1 MKILHIIHS
10 VDPASGGTIEGL
22 IQQCQALPGCAC
34 EVVCLDLPDAR
45 FLDRFPLPVYAL
57 GARAHRSRLSR
68 FGYSPRL
75 VPWLKAHAGD
85 YDMIVVNGLW
95 NYASAGASRILPRL
109 GLPYVVYPHGMMDPW
124 FRRAYPAK
132 HWLKQIFWTL
142 FDGRLM
148 EHASAALFT
157 CEEEMILARGQFWGH
172 PYRERV
178 ARYGAG
184 AVPDD
189 DGAQATEFR
198 AMVPALGNRPY
209 LLFLA
214 RLHPKKGCDLL
225 IRAFAAVAPDIDLVM
240 AGPDQVGWRG
250 ELQSLAHRLG
260 VGDRIHWPGMLTGP
274 AKWGALR
281 GAEVFVLPSHQDSFG
296 VAVGEALG
304 CSTPALITDK
314 VNIWRE
320 IAAAGAGLVETDS
333 EAGIE
338 KLLRSYLALDP
349 PGRTRMRAAARACF
363 VEHFDMKTTAANTL
377 EIFRQLGKMRA
388 C

>member
-1 MKILHIIHS
+1 VRILHIIHS
-10 VDPASGGTIEGL
+10 VDPASGGPIEGL
-22 IQQCQALPGCAC
+22 VRQCQAMPDCIC
-34 EVVCLDLPDAR
+34 EVVTLDPPDAA
-45 FLDRFPLPVYAL
+45 FLGDIPLIVHAL
-57 GARAHRSRLSR
+57 GVWALNSRLSR
-68 FGYSPRL
+68 FGYTPRL
-75 VPWLKAHAGD
+75 VPWLKAHARE

-148 EHASAALFT
+148 QHAGAALFT
-157 CEEEMILARGQFWGH
+157 CEEEMILARGQFLGH

-184 AVPDD
+184 AAPDD
-189 DGAQATEFR
+189 DGTQIAKFR
-198 AMVPALGNRPY
+198 AKLPALDDRPY
-209 LLFLA
+209 LLFLG
-214 RLHPKKGCDLL
+214 RIHPKKGCDLL
-225 IRAFAAVAPDIDLVM
+225 IRAFAAITPELDLVM
-240 AGPDQVGWRG
+240 AGPDQVGWMG

-260 VGDRIHWPGMLTGP
+260 VGDRIHWPGMLSGP
-274 AKWGALR
+274 PKWGAFR
-281 GAEVFVLPSHQDSFG
+281 GAEAFILPSHQDSFG

-304 CSTPALITDK
+304 CSTPVLITDK

-320 IAAAGAGLVETDS
+320 ITRTGAGLVETDS
-333 EAGIE
+333 QAGIE

-349 PGRTRMRAAARACF
+349 PGRDRMRAAARACF
-363 VEHFDMKTTAANTL
+363 AEYFDMTVSARKTL
-377 EIFRQLGKMRA
+377 ELLRQLGKTDA
-388 C
+388 

>member
-10 VDPASGGTIEGL
+10 VDPASGGPVEGL
-22 IQQCQALPGCAC
+22 IRQCQALPDCVC
-34 EVVCLDLPDAR
+34 EVVTLDTPDAA
-45 FLDRFPLPVYAL
+45 FLKNFPLTIHAL
-57 GARAHRSRLSR
+57 GVRAHTSRLSR
-68 FGYSPRL
+68 FGYTPRL

-95 NYASAGASRILPRL
+95 NYASAGASRVLPRL

-124 FRRAYPAK
+124 FRKTYPAK

-148 EHASAALFT
+148 RHARAALFT
-157 CEEEMILARGQFWGH
+157 CEEEMELARGQFLGH

-184 AVPDD
+184 AAPDEAAPPPID
-189 DGAQATEFR
+189 
-198 AMVPALGNRPY
+198 RPY

-214 RLHPKKGCDLL
+214 RIHPKKGCDLL
-225 IRAFAAVAPDIDLVM
+225 IRAFAAVAPDLDLVM
-240 AGPDQVGWRG
+240 AGPDQVGWMR

-260 VGDRIHWPGMLTGP
+260 VGDRIRWPGMLSGP

-281 GAEVFVLPSHQDSFG
+281 GAEAFILPSHQESFG

-304 CSTPALITDK
+304 CSTPVLITDK
-314 VNIWRE
+314 VNVWRE
-320 IAAAGAGLVETDS
+320 IAATGAGFVETDS
-333 EAGIE
+333 QAGIE
-338 KLLRSYLALDP
+338 TLLRSYLALDP
-349 PGRTRMRAAARACF
+349 PGRDRMRAAARACF
-363 VEHFDMKTTAANTL
+363 AEYFDVASTASKTL
-377 EIFRQLGKMRA
+377 EIFRELGKTGA
-388 C
+388 